1 MRTIAVV
8 NQKGG
13 SCKTTTALN
22 LSATLAEQERKV
34 LVLDLDPQA
43 NISSWFGFD
52 EQRAGRGML
61 DVLTQDSGI
70 GEVAE
75 QTGIEGVYLAPS
87 SSWLVGAERALAQEV
102 GAESVL
108 RRQLERYLGP
118 GEANE
123 PPYDYVLLDC
133 PPTLGVL
140 TVNALA
146 ASAEVLVPVEAH
158 VLALSGLVQLQNT
171 IEIVRDRLNPAL
183 DLSGILACRVD
194 NRTRHSREIVQQL
207 RDHYGN
213 VVYNTVIRENVRV
226 AESPSFCLPV
236 TAYDS
241 ASYGAADYRALAQ
254 EIVAEEGE
262 SSGQEKQKIDH
273 RQ

>member
-22 LSATLAEQERKV
+22 LSATLAEQGRRV
-34 LVLDLDPQA
+34 LVIDLDPQA
-43 NISSWFGFD
+43 NISSWFGFGE
-52 EQRAGRGML
+52 EQAGRAML
-61 DVLTQDSGI
+61 DVLTQEATIADI
-70 GEVAE
+70 ERPTNV
-75 QTGIEGVYLAPS
+75 EGVSLAPS

-108 RRQLERYLGP
+108 RRQLRGYTQSVGDDVAAP
-118 GEANE
+118 G
-123 PPYDYVLLDC
+123 YILLDC

-146 ASAEVLVPVEAH
+146 AASEVLVSVEAH

-171 IEIVRDRLNPAL
+171 VDIVRERLNPDL
-183 DLSGILACRVD
+183 ELSGIVACRVD
-194 NRTRHSREIVQQL
+194 NRTRHAREIVEQL
-207 RDHYGN
+207 RQHYGN

-226 AESPSFCLPV
+226 AESPSFCVPV
-236 TAYDS
+236 TVYDNS
-241 ASYGAADYRALAQ
+241 SYGATDYRALAE
-254 EIVAEEGE
+254 EIIAKE
-262 SSGQEKQKIDH
+262 SEDRGQEKQQINH
-273 RQ
+273 R